1 MCIDI
6 DTIADVEA
14 DVDYI
19 YGKINDWFGIQ
30 TCSPQI
36 MLGVERR
43 LTQVEDVTYLEFLMT
58 SFIEEMHDEWK
69 AKWTELGRSWSSRV
83 PKVPFPVS
91 TILSTASTE
100 KNPRPSDTEIAKT
113 TQLFMHM
120 TGQLLWLSR
129 MCMPD
134 MLYACSQF
142 SRALSASG
150 WDALEY
156 GMQAIKYAYSQRH

>member
-1 MCIDI
+1 
-6 DTIADVEA
+6 
-14 DVDYI
+14 
-19 YGKINDWFGIQ
+19 
-30 TCSPQI
+30 

-83 PKVPFPVS
+83 PEVPFPVS
-91 TILSTASTE
+91 TILSTAGTE
-100 KNPRPSDTEIAKT
+100 KNHRPSDTEIAET

-120 TGQLLWLSR
+120 TGQLLWLSC

-142 SRALSASG
+142 SRVLSASG

-156 GMQAIKYAYSQRH
+156 GMQAIKYAYSQRHRGIRFRSDGHRKIRAAYDASDNPDPKDGKSSYG